1 MNENKRN
8 AILKAAKDRARQSEE
23 QHRVQMI
30 ADAIGERRDRDLLDL
45 LSQIE
50 QERSWAEAVEH
61 LTKAQDSDYAL
72 PIGTGSSK
80 TKVEPLKFR
89 EMLFLTFSCNGLEPV
104 SISTIEL
111 LNQMKEES
119 SLVDATITARHH
131 IESMTKEQVESG
143 DVLFFSANEYGAQI
157 SDNVSQL
164 IEDVK
169 QETFQD
175 FLLEK
180 RDNQVDITP
189 LWQHESSRLLL
200 SELGVKGQIVDLK
213 QLNEV
218 LPVIQL
224 PVSMIN
230 VNQFRSFESKPRYPS
245 NVEYHNLHRFI
256 INHDTE
262 GLCHLSSRHALPTI
276 RFLLEEVLN
285 LYAEEPL
292 SDRYR
297 QVLNLINAHVR
308 IRTEDSIQLLESLT
322 ALKDIRIISVAITA
336 LGNFYNQSAAA
347 ALVELLCRSRNREIV
362 KTTTG
367 AILNVAK
374 RCPET
379 YSVIMTN
386 LESSNCKQRG
396 RLKQILRELKKQG
409 LYY

>member
-1 MNENKRN
+1 MEENNRN

-45 LSQIE
+45 LSHIE

-61 LTKAQDSDYAL
+61 LIKAQDFDYAL
-72 PIGTGSSK
+72 PMGTGSSK

-89 EMLFLTFSCNGLEPV
+89 EMLFLILSCNGLEPV

-119 SLVDATITARHH
+119 SLIDAAITAHHH
-131 IESMTKEQVESG
+131 IESVTKEQVESG
-143 DVLFFSANEYGAQI
+143 DILFFSANEYGAEI
-157 SDNVSQL
+157 SDNISQL

-169 QETFQD
+169 QEKSLEI
-175 FLLEK
+175 LLEK
-180 RDNQVDITP
+180 RNDQVDITP

-213 QLNEV
+213 QISEV

-224 PVSMIN
+224 PVSITD
-230 VNQFRSFESKPRYPS
+230 VDQFTSFKSKPLYPS
-245 NVEYHNLHRFI
+245 NGEYHNLHRFI

-276 RFLLEEVLN
+276 RFLLGDVLN
-285 LYAEEPL
+285 LYTKEPL

-297 QVLNLINAHVR
+297 QILNLIHAHVR

-362 KTTTG
+362 KATTD

-396 RLKQILRELKKQG
+396 RLKQILRRLKKQG
-409 LYY
+409 MYY